1 MIENSYLTSTSC
13 SKPRAMSELWESE
26 TSMVVANFISPIT
39 LCLGTR
45 VCSLSL
51 SEVTN
56 GCGSFQRDH
65 ILIGN

>member
-1 MIENSYLTSTSC
+1 
-13 SKPRAMSELWESE
+13 
-26 TSMVVANFISPIT
+26 MVVANFISPIT

-65 ILIGN
+65 IFIGNHGLAVCLVTSISGRSGICFAQLV

>member
-1 MIENSYLTSTSC
+1 
-13 SKPRAMSELWESE
+13 
-26 TSMVVANFISPIT
+26 MVVANFISPIT

-65 ILIGN
+65 ILILFDW